1 MGLATRLGHMVTDIT
16 LWELSSSGNPYEDG
30 WTKKLLQGEFIEKTR
45 KTLNK
50 KGSEVTSYARFV
62 ISEKL
67 DIKEKTYKLE
77 LGHSLGVVP
86 SNEAYEPISS
96 QSSPTIAE
104 VRAGIEGS
112 EWIIYV

>member
-30 WTKKLLQGEFIEKTR
+30 WTKKLLQGEFVEKTR

-50 KGSEVTSYARFV
+50 TGSEVTSYARFV

-77 LGHSLGVVP
+77 LGHSLGIAP

-96 QSSPTIAE
+96 QSGITVAE
-104 VRAGIEGS
+104 TRAGVEGS
-112 EWIIYV
+112 EWTIYV